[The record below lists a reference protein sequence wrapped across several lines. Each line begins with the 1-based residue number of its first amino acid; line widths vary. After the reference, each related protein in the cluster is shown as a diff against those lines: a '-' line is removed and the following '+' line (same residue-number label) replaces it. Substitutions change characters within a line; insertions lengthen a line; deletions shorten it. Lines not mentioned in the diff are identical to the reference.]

1 MLIKEVRAAA
11 VDIKPRPKTKPRV
24 SRMADGSEFISPMS
38 RYPAFKGR
46 RAHWAPTERWKKVA
60 CVVTADDGTWG
71 MGLTPYGGPV
81 AGIIN
86 DHFAPNLVGEH
97 CMATEKLWDMMNRM
111 ASPYGTSGLTSYAI
125 SAVDLALWDLKGKL
139 LKRPVYELLG
149 GPQKEKVFCYASNTI
164 LDYGLEASLEWYLEL
179 GFKAVKVFPTH
190 DPGEGLE
197 GLRKNEEMVARARQ
211 IVGDDVELMVD
222 CWMSLDVEYTVRL
235 AEALSPYRVKWMEDC
250 LMPDD
255 IEGYAR
261 LRRRLPTQTLAAGEH
276 WYTPR
281 PFMTA
286 ASRGLVD
293 ILQPDV
299 LWAGGITCGMRIC
312 HIAEAAG
319 LSVITHA
326 GMNYPYGQHL
336 AFAMPAIPWGERSE
350 GVSPPGVPLEEMV
363 ALPGTAVI
371 KDGYLVP
378 SDAPGFGLEVTKEW
392 LEDAAF
398 RCRDR

>member
-1 MLIKEVRAAA
+1 MFYRIWSLIVKELIQLWRDKLMMLFVLLG
-11 VDIKPRPKTKPRV
+11 P
-24 SRMADGSEFISPMS
+24 
-38 RYPAFKGR
+38 
-46 RAHWAPTERWKKVA
+46 
-60 CVVTADDGTWG
+60 
-71 MGLTPYGGPV
+71 LT
-81 AGIIN
+81 
-86 DHFAPNLVGEH
+86 
-97 CMATEKLWDMMNRM
+97 
-111 ASPYGTSGLTSYAI
+111 
-125 SAVDLALWDLKGKL
+125 
-139 LKRPVYELLG
+139 ELL
-149 GPQKEKVFCYASNTI
+149 
-164 LDYGLEASLEWYLEL
+164 
-179 GFKAVKVFPTH
+179 
-190 DPGEGLE
+190 
-197 GLRKNEEMVARARQ
+197 MVAWSTSQ
-211 IVGDDVELMVD
+211 GIDH
-222 CWMSLDVEYTVRL
+222 
-235 AEALSPYRVKWMEDC
+235 
-250 LMPDD
+250 
-255 IEGYAR
+255 
-261 LRRRLPTQTLAAGEH
+261 LPTAVLDLD
-276 WYTPR
+276 R
-281 PFMTA
+281 TA